1 MISSHSIRVED
12 KGPDP
17 AHSQRDKGP
26 NEITQSEIC
35 NYPLRRMTRRS
46 MTKRMAINANVN
58 ENRRVTRS
66 MTKYLREPKPEA
78 KGKRSNN

>member
-17 AHSQRDKGP
+17 AQSQRDKGL
-26 NEITQSEIC
+26 NETIQSEIC
-35 NYPLRRMTRRS
+35 NYPLRRMTRS

-58 ENRRVTRS
+58 ENQRVTRS
-66 MTKYLREPKPEA
+66 TTKHLQEPKPA
-78 KGKRSNN
+78 AIGKGRNI